1 MRIMSIVLF
10 TVIGAATIATAQVRP
25 FDLKTTAS
33 LGRKLYERSDMSP
46 NSLPPQSAAAIKT
59 AAAALPRIDRS
70 KYRYVVLENPAG
82 RGVLV
87 YVLAY
92 SRNPDDVVLGI
103 HYRVSVTDDAKQVKA
118 VEPLSRSALIVKSGG
133 VPTGAKPAG
142 VWGIN
147 LVSATPLETHVY
159 LSLLHHTPIFPWY
172 G

>member
-1 MRIMSIVLF
+1 M
-10 TVIGAATIATAQVRP
+10 
-25 FDLKTTAS
+25 
-33 LGRKLYERSDMSP
+33 
-46 NSLPPQSAAAIKT
+46 
-59 AAAALPRIDRS
+59 
-70 KYRYVVLENPAG
+70 
-82 RGVLV
+82 
-87 YVLAY
+87 LAY

-159 LSLLHHTPIFPWY
+159 LSLLHHTPIFLGMADHSIWKVD
-172 G
+172 GQQITKVRNAR